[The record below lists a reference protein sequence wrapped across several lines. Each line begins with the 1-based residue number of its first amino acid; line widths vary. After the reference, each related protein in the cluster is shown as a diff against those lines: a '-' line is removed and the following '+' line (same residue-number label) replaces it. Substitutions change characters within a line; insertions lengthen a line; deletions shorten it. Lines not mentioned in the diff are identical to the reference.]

1 MDLQTELWLEEIADR
16 KEEKHVAV
24 QATPTDTFSEVPA
37 PSCPFVVTAGPRED
51 KETQIYNNDPHLF
64 VFEKEVSV
72 TMKVGIIIMCVQ
84 VEVVMEAIIGRTLE
98 QSMMEVMQEE
108 EMARAREQKQQH
120 MEGVVALAV

>member
-1 MDLQTELWLEEIADR
+1 M
-16 KEEKHVAV
+16 
-24 QATPTDTFSEVPA
+24 
-37 PSCPFVVTAGPRED
+37 
-51 KETQIYNNDPHLF
+51 
-64 VFEKEVSV
+64 
-72 TMKVGIIIMCVQ
+72 GIMIMCVQ